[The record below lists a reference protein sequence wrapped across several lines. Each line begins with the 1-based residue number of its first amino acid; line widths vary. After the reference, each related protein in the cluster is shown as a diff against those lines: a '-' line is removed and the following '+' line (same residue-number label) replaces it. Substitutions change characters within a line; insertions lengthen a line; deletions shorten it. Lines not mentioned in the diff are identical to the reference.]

1 MKTLIIAISLYC
13 TVCLLACQ
21 DSKEELKSPGS
32 SKQDFYKNIGE
43 KIPLETAMEW
53 IELYKKTRNSTG
65 RVEEEPAF
73 VVSASEMDAML
84 ASVADLTGVAFHYA
98 LDDAGTLHILVIPVD
113 ATLHVWPGVSGR
125 YLIDANTGSR
135 IAEGAASAWSEN
147 YKKANPD
154 GIWYHFFG
162 SNIFDDMKT
171 LSYYQSVDIER
182 ATNTTGLT
190 PELLLIVWNEL
201 STGRTTADDGTT
213 YDASNPCPP
222 CE

>member
-1 MKTLIIAISLYC
+1 MNMKFAIIAISLC
-13 TVCLLACQ
+13 FSLLACQ

-32 SKQDFYKNIGE
+32 NKEDFYKNIGE
-43 KIPLETAMEW
+43 KIPMETAMEW
-53 IELYKKTRNSTG
+53 IELFKKTRNATG

-73 VVSASEMDAML
+73 IVSASEMDAML
-84 ASVADLTGVAFHYA
+84 KSVAGLTGVAFHYA
-98 LDDAGTLHILVIPVD
+98 LDDAGSLHIIVIPVD
-113 ATLHVWPGVSGR
+113 ATLQVWPGVSER
-125 YLIDANTGSR
+125 YLIDANTGSK
-135 IAEGAASAWSEN
+135 ISEGAAFAWSEN

-162 SNIFDDMKT
+162 SNVFDDMKN
-171 LSYYQSVDIER
+171 LSYYQDVDIER

-190 PELLLIVWNEL
+190 PELLLIIWNHL

-213 YDASNPCPP
+213 FDASNPCPP